1 VNIRVGEEQAAM
13 QQPLPSEAEIDLD
26 LLRSG
31 DKAAFTQLV
40 ERYADSLYNLALKLL
55 GNQQEAEDALQETFL
70 NAYKAIGSFEGRSSL
85 NTWLYRIAY
94 NTSLMQRRKKRAATV
109 SIDEPLTLDDGQVI
123 PRQFFDWCCLPERDL
138 LSEEALEMMDEAVWQ
153 LPESLRPVFV
163 LRDVEGLS
171 TSEAGEVL
179 DLSDSAVKSRLHRAR
194 LLLREQLSTYY
205 AGQGSANGEG
215 KTDD

>member
-1 VNIRVGEEQAAM
+1 M
-13 QQPLPSEAEIDLD
+13 QQPLQSEAEIDLD

-40 ERYADSLYNLALKLL
+40 ERYADPLYNLALKLL

-70 NAYKAIGSFEGRSSL
+70 NAYKAIDSFEGRSSL

-138 LSEEALEMMDEAVWQ
+138 LSEEALEKMDEAVQQ
-153 LPESLRPVFV
+153 LPESLRSVFV

-171 TSEAGEVL
+171 TGEVGEVL

-194 LLLREQLSTYY
+194 LLLREQLSVYF
-205 AGQGSANGEG
+205 AGRGSANEEG
-215 KTDD
+215 KDDD

>member
-1 VNIRVGEEQAAM
+1 VT
-13 QQPLPSEAEIDLD
+13 QQPLQSEAEIDLD

-31 DKAAFTQLV
+31 DKAAFTQVV
-40 ERYADSLYNLALKLL
+40 ERYADPLYNLALKLL

-70 NAYKAIGSFEGRSSL
+70 NAYKAIDSFEGRSSL

-109 SIDEPLTLDDGQVI
+109 SIDEPLTMDDGQVI

-138 LSEEALEMMDEAVWQ
+138 LSEEALEMMDDAVQQ
-153 LPESLRPVFV
+153 LSESLRSVFV

-171 TSEAGEVL
+171 TSETGEVL

-194 LLLREQLSTYY
+194 LLLREQLSTYF
-205 AGQGSANGEG
+205 AGRGSANGEG
-215 KTDD
+215 KKHD

>member
-1 VNIRVGEEQAAM
+1 M
-13 QQPLPSEAEIDLD
+13 QQSLQSEAEIDLD

-40 ERYADSLYNLALKLL
+40 ERYADPLYNLALKLL

-70 NAYKAIGSFEGRSSL
+70 NAYKAIDSFEGRSSL

-109 SIDEPLTLDDGQVI
+109 SIDEPLTKDDGQVI

-138 LSEEALEMMDEAVWQ
+138 LSEEALEMMDDAVQQ
-153 LPESLRPVFV
+153 LSESLRSVFV

-171 TSEAGEVL
+171 TSETGEVL
-179 DLSDSAVKSRLHRAR
+179 DLSESAVKSRLHRAR
-194 LLLREQLSTYY
+194 LLLREQLSTYF
-205 AGQGSANGEG
+205 AGRGSANGEG
-215 KTDD
+215 KKDD

>member
-1 VNIRVGEEQAAM
+1 M
-13 QQPLPSEAEIDLD
+13 QQPLQSEAEIDLD

-40 ERYADSLYNLALKLL
+40 ERYADPLYNLALKLL

-70 NAYKAIGSFEGRSSL
+70 NAYKAIASFEGRSSL

-138 LSEEALEMMDEAVWQ
+138 LSEEALEMMDEAVQQ
-153 LPESLRPVFV
+153 LPESLRSVFV

-171 TSEAGEVL
+171 TSETGEVL

-194 LLLREQLSTYY
+194 LLLREQLSTYF
-205 AGQGSANGEG
+205 AGRGSTNGKG
-215 KTDD
+215 KADD

>member
-1 VNIRVGEEQAAM
+1 M
-13 QQPLPSEAEIDLD
+13 QQPLQSEAEIDLD

-31 DKAAFTQLV
+31 DKAAFTQVV
-40 ERYADSLYNLALKLL
+40 ERYADPLYNLALKLL

-70 NAYKAIGSFEGRSSL
+70 NAYKAIDSFEGRSSL

-109 SIDEPLTLDDGQVI
+109 SIDEPLTMDDGQVI

-138 LSEEALEMMDEAVWQ
+138 LSEEALEMMDEAVQQ
-153 LPESLRPVFV
+153 LSESLRSVFV

-171 TSEAGEVL
+171 TSETGEVL

-194 LLLREQLSTYY
+194 LLLREQLSTYF
-205 AGQGSANGEG
+205 AGRESANGEG
-215 KTDD
+215 KKDD